1 MIKFALRRNLIYFLQ
16 YIIWSFA
23 RDILTLNLEKIYKLG
38 KSCLYLQFMFFG
50 ELLAGIIMYFSQRK
64 YNKTKKEENKEQ
76 YFLSIKLIR
85 TDSGELVPKDSKK
98 KIFFLIFLVSSL
110 DLIEFLLFSIYL
122 PKLYNISRS
131 LTQRLFGF
139 TTIFSLFFY
148 VYALKLPVYKHHIF
162 SLLIIGICLMAII
175 GCEFYFLNTDIFTSY
190 KYLCI
195 AIVYIMFGQM
205 LLSCI
210 ISIEKYLFEY
220 DYMNPFAVLIY
231 EGAIGFLLSF
241 LTLIQQIYYYDF
253 SSVIKDLEAGKI
265 VGFVFM
271 LIGYSIL
278 SGGEYLFRLMTT
290 KIFSPMVTTLAEYVL
305 NPLYFIY
312 FYFGL
317 NDFIQKK
324 DGKLDVAYFIINI
337 IISLIISFFGCVYNE
352 FIILF
357 FCGLERNTH
366 DQVSK
371 RASSKIDENLT
382 ELMKFDESTEMSMND
397 ETNSVIK

>member
-1 MIKFALRRNLIYFLQ
+1 M
-16 YIIWSFA
+16 
-23 RDILTLNLEKIYKLG
+23 
-38 KSCLYLQFMFFG
+38 
-50 ELLAGIIMYFSQRK
+50 
-64 YNKTKKEENKEQ
+64 
-76 YFLSIKLIR
+76 
-85 TDSGELVPKDSKK
+85 
-98 KIFFLIFLVSSL
+98 
-110 DLIEFLLFSIYL
+110 IEFLLFSIYL
-122 PKLYNISRS
+122 PKLYNISKS
-131 LTQRLFGF
+131 LTQRLYGF
-139 TTIFSLFFY
+139 TTFFSLFFY

-190 KYLCI
+190 KYLSI

-253 SSVIKDLEAGKI
+253 SSVIKDLKAGKI

-290 KIFSPMVTTLAEYVL
+290 KTFSPMVTTLAEYVL

-317 NDFIQKK
+317 NDFIHKK
-324 DGKLDVAYFIINI
+324 DGKLNVAYFIINI

-357 FCGLERNTH
+357 FCGLEVDTH

-371 RASSKIDENLT
+371 RANIKAILETKVELIKIDDDDIS
-382 ELMKFDESTEMSMND
+382 FDDDRDSI
-397 ETNSVIK
+397 IK

>member
-23 RDILTLNLEKIYKLG
+23 RDILTLNLEKEYKLG

-64 YNKTKKEENKEQ
+64 YNKKKKEENKEQ

-98 KIFFLIFLVSSL
+98 KIFFLIFFVSSL

-175 GCEFYFLNTDIFTSY
+175 GCEFCFIKPDIFTSY

-195 AIVYIMFGQM
+195 AIVYILFGQM

-220 DYMNPFAVLIY
+220 DYMNPFVILIY
-231 EGAIGFLLSF
+231 EGAIGFFLSF
-241 LTLIQQIYYYDF
+241 LTLIQQIYFNDF
-253 SSVIKDLEAGKI
+253 SSAIKDLEAGKV

>member
-23 RDILTLNLEKIYKLG
+23 RDILTLNLEKEYKLG

-64 YNKTKKEENKEQ
+64 YNKKKKEENKDQ

-98 KIFFLIFLVSSL
+98 KIFFLIFFVSSL

-175 GCEFYFLNTDIFTSY
+175 GCEFCFIKPDIFTSY

-195 AIVYIMFGQM
+195 AIVYILFGQM

-220 DYMNPFAVLIY
+220 DYMNPFVILIY
-231 EGAIGFLLSF
+231 EGAIGFFLSF
-241 LTLIQQIYYYDF
+241 LTLIQQIYFNDF
-253 SSVIKDLEAGKI
+253 SSAIKDLEAGKV

>member
-1 MIKFALRRNLIYFLQ
+1 M
-16 YIIWSFA
+16 
-23 RDILTLNLEKIYKLG
+23 
-38 KSCLYLQFMFFG
+38 
-50 ELLAGIIMYFSQRK
+50 
-64 YNKTKKEENKEQ
+64 
-76 YFLSIKLIR
+76 SIKLR
-85 TDSGELVPKDSKK
+85 KSNNELQASDSKI
-98 KIFFLIFLVSSL
+98 KIFFLIFLLGFMDLVEFSL
-110 DLIEFLLFSIYL
+110 CNIYL
-122 PKLYNISRS
+122 PRLINLSKS
-131 LTQRLFGF
+131 LFQRLIGI
-139 TTIFSLFFY
+139 TTMFSLFFY

-175 GCEFYFLNTDIFTSY
+175 GCEFCFIKPDIFTSY

-195 AIVYIMFGQM
+195 AIVYILFGQM

-220 DYMNPFAVLIY
+220 DYMNPFVILIY
-231 EGAIGFLLSF
+231 EGAIGFFLSF
-241 LTLIQQIYYYDF
+241 LTLIQQIYFNDF
-253 SSVIKDLEAGKI
+253 SSAIKDLEAGKV

-357 FCGLERNTH
+357 FCGLEVDTH

-371 RASSKIDENLT
+371 RANIKAIRETKVELIKIDDDDIS
-382 ELMKFDESTEMSMND
+382 FDDDRDSI
-397 ETNSVIK
+397 IK

>member
-1 MIKFALRRNLIYFLQ
+1 
-16 YIIWSFA
+16 
-23 RDILTLNLEKIYKLG
+23 
-38 KSCLYLQFMFFG
+38 MFFG

-98 KIFFLIFLVSSL
+98 KIFFLIFFVSSL

-175 GCEFYFLNTDIFTSY
+175 GCEFCFIKPDIFTSY

-195 AIVYIMFGQM
+195 AIVYILFGQM

-220 DYMNPFAVLIY
+220 DYMNPFVILIY
-231 EGAIGFLLSF
+231 EGAIGFFLSF
-241 LTLIQQIYYYDF
+241 LTLIQQIYFNDF
-253 SSVIKDLEAGKI
+253 SSAIKDLEAGKV

-357 FCGLERNTH
+357 FCGLERDTH
-366 DQVSK
+366 DQISK
-371 RASSKIDENLT
+371 RADIKIDTQVDSIKIDDGNSSINNEIDN
-382 ELMKFDESTEMSMND
+382 ESLIE
-397 ETNSVIK
+397 

>member
-38 KSCLYLQFMFFG
+38 KSCLDLQFMFFG

-162 SLLIIGICLMAII
+162 SLLIIGICLIAII
-175 GCEFYFLNTDIFTSY
+175 ASEFYFQIFDIYTSY
-190 KYLCI
+190 KSLI
-195 AIVYIMFGQM
+195 ITFIYII
-205 LLSCI
+205 LSQI
-210 ISIEKYLFEY
+210 LSSSGYSIEKYLFEY
-220 DYMNPFAVLIY
+220 DYMNPFVVLLY
-231 EGAIGFLLSF
+231 EGLFGFFISF
-241 LTLIQQIYYYDF
+241 LNL
-253 SSVIKDLEAGKI
+253 
-265 VGFVFM
+265 
-271 LIGYSIL
+271 
-278 SGGEYLFRLMTT
+278 
-290 KIFSPMVTTLAEYVL
+290 
-305 NPLYFIY
+305 
-312 FYFGL
+312 
-317 NDFIQKK
+317 
-324 DGKLDVAYFIINI
+324 
-337 IISLIISFFGCVYNE
+337 
-352 FIILF
+352 
-357 FCGLERNTH
+357 
-366 DQVSK
+366 
-371 RASSKIDENLT
+371 IDENYFHDFV
-382 ELMKFDESTEMSMND
+382 KS
-397 ETNSVIK
+397 